1 MFTSLETLLLSYVH
15 TLSLPWFVF
24 IASIVEEIIAPIPS
38 PTVMVLAGSA
48 ASLQSY
54 GYMGLLLLV
63 CIGAAGKTFGA
74 LTVYGI
80 AYRAEDFVL
89 RHFGKFFEVTQDDIG
104 RLSAKI
110 GTGLRAYCMLTF
122 LRALPIMPSSLVS
135 VGGGVLKVP
144 VIIFAV
150 SAFLGTLIR
159 DGLYLYAGYVGT
171 KALGILIAQST
182 HIESLV
188 QYGVALFLVLGG
200 IYFIYRKK
208 NKSTTKNIF
217 PS

>member
-1 MFTSLETLLLSYVH
+1 MFTSIETFLYSLAH
-15 TLSLPWFVF
+15 TLSLEWFVF

-54 GYMGLLLLV
+54 GYAGLILLV
-63 CIGAAGKTFGA
+63 CIGAVGKTLGA
-74 LTVYGI
+74 LAVYGV

-89 RHFGKFFEVTQDDIG
+89 RHFGKFFEVTPHDIEQ
-104 RLSAKI
+104 LSAKI
-110 GTGLRAYCMLTF
+110 GTGARAYFTLTI
-122 LRALPIMPSSLVS
+122 LRALPVMPSSLVS

-144 VIIFAV
+144 VRIFAV

-171 KALGILIAQST
+171 QVLSVFIAQSSQV
-182 HIESLV
+182 ESLV
-188 QYGVALFLVLGG
+188 EYSVGGALILGG
-200 IYFIYRKK
+200 LYFVYRKK
-208 NKSTTKNIF
+208 YSRNAKNI
-217 PS
+217 SQK

>member
-1 MFTSLETLLLSYVH
+1 MFSSIETFLFSLVH
-15 TLSLPWFVF
+15 TLSLEWFVF

-48 ASLQSY
+48 ASLQAY
-54 GYMGLLLLV
+54 GYAGLVFLV
-63 CIGAAGKTFGA
+63 CIGAVGKTLGA
-74 LTVYGI
+74 LTVYGV
-80 AYRAEDFVL
+80 AYYGEDFVL
-89 RHFGKFFEVTQDDIG
+89 RHFGKFFEVTSDDIM
-104 RLSAKI
+104 RLNAKI
-110 GTGLRAYCMLTF
+110 GTGARAYFTLTF

-144 VIIFAV
+144 MHIFAV

-171 KALGILIAQST
+171 QALSLFISQST

-188 QYGVALFLVLGG
+188 EYGVGGILILGG
-200 IYFIYRKK
+200 AYFVYRKK
-208 NKSTTKNIF
+208 RARRTKN
-217 PS
+217 SSAQ